1 MAERAAHLVDHV
13 LPPVPFRQWVLSL
26 PYALRYRMAYDHE
39 LCRAVLA
46 VMTRALMSF
55 QRRRAK
61 KLSITDPHTGTV
73 TVVQRFGSGLRLNVH
88 FHTLLPDGVFVT
100 DETTGATSFI
110 ELPPPTDDEV
120 ARLVLTIARRIAR
133 LLERRGLLTD
143 PYDDQAD
150 EAPAL
155 AALQQASIRGVRAL
169 GPEAGRLVARLRNP
183 ALARPAPSD
192 RPLHAHLEGFDL
204 HAAVAIDADDRD
216 ALERLCRY
224 LGRPAIA
231 QDHLKQL
238 DSGQVRVELR
248 HPWSDGTT
256 HLDFTPHE
264 LIGRLA
270 AFVPRP
276 RVNLVLYHGVFA
288 PNAKHRSAVVS
299 YGREAEPAPAADNA
313 AAQPNASPPRYW
325 AWADLMRRA
334 VGIDVPRVPG
344 VRRPHARAHHHHRLQ
359 DHQRHP
365 RPPRR
370 SRSAERATP
379 SLLAPLT
386 ALTPGAKELVHLR
399 AARRAPARSFG
410 LAPAAFSRFIR
421 AAHRPPTSPPT
432 CTHFRTPPSQA
443 GPQTLLR

>member
-1 MAERAAHLVDHV
+1 VPRFVERELRRFLACGDIRRGFARVHCDDCHQDRLVPFSCKGRGFCPSCGGRRMAERAAHLVDHV

-26 PYALRYRMAYDHE
+26 PYALRYRMAYDHD

-46 VMTRALMSF
+46 VTTRALMSF

-61 KLSITDPHTGTV
+61 KLGITDPHTGTV
-73 TVVQRFGSGLRLNVH
+73 TVIQRFGSGLRLNVH
-88 FHTLLPDGVFVT
+88 FHTLLPDGVFVA
-100 DETTGATSFI
+100 DQATGTVSFI
-110 ELPPPTDDEV
+110 ELPPPTDDDV

-183 ALARPAPSD
+183 MLARAPPSD

-231 QDHLKQL
+231 QDHLQLL
-238 DSGQVRVELR
+238 DSGRIRVELR

-256 HLDFTPHE
+256 HLDFTPDE

-288 PNAKHRSAVVS
+288 PNAKLRRAVVS
-299 YGREAEPAPAADNA
+299 YGSEAPPPNSQPEDA
-313 AAQPNASPPRYW
+313 AAQPKASPPRYW
-325 AWADLMRRA
+325 AWAELMRRA
-334 VGIDVPRVPG
+334 FGIDVLECPECGGRMRV
-344 VRRPHARAHHHHRLQ
+344 LSTIT
-359 DHQRHP
+359 D
-365 RPPRR
+365 
-370 SRSAERATP
+370 SKT
-379 SLLAPLT
+379 
-386 ALTPGAKELVHLR
+386 
-399 AARRAPARSFG
+399 
-410 LAPAAFSRFIR
+410 IR
-421 AAHRPPTSPPT
+421 AILDHLASRGPPAQLPPAPVL
-432 CTHFRTPPSQA
+432 H
-443 GPQTLLR
+443 